1 MKPNPYVSVV
11 IPSYN
16 RAQLSVAAVG
26 SILRQTF
33 SDYEVIL
40 VDDGSTDETG
50 RKLSEFLQNMGVGTD
65 TVRYIYQANQGQSV
79 ARNRG
84 IAEARG
90 VWIAFLDSDDTWL
103 PEKLERQVQATEKY
117 GAQCGAC
124 FTNAY
129 LLNNSGHE
137 LTAFRAASFEYEHEV
152 GWADDVSR
160 RLARTFG
167 GPWVQTSMAR
177 AELVRQI
184 GGFDPDLH
192 FAEDHDFLFRLS
204 LVAKECYVNV
214 PLANIDRA
222 NPADE
227 SPRLWEKL
235 EFRLAAQERMFEK
248 WLRLSPPLPADIAK
262 MVVGNL
268 RSVHSSWANWCLEN
282 DKYVEARQH
291 VWQAI
296 KHELTPALAVKC
308 LLTAA
313 VPGVAKRIAPR
324 SRSYFEL
331 T

>member
-1 MKPNPYVSVV
+1 MKQRPYISVV

-16 RAQLSVAAVG
+16 RAQLSIIAVE
-26 SILRQTF
+26 SVLMQTF
-33 SDYEVIL
+33 SDYEVIF
-40 VDDGSTDETG
+40 VDDGSADGTG
-50 RKLSEFLQNMGVGTD
+50 SKLSEFLQKRGAGTD
-65 TVRYIYQANQGQSV
+65 TVRYIYQTNQGQSV

-103 PEKLERQVQATEKY
+103 PEKLERQLQATEKY
-117 GAQCGAC
+117 GSQCGAC
-124 FTNAY
+124 FTNAH
-129 LLNNSGHE
+129 LLNNAGRE
-137 LTAFRAASFEYEHEV
+137 LTAFQAAGFEYEHEV
-152 GWADDVSR
+152 GFADDVSH
-160 RLARTFG
+160 RLARAFG
-167 GPWVQTSMAR
+167 GPWVQTSIAR
-177 AELVRQI
+177 ADLVRQI

-204 LVAKECYVNV
+204 LVTKECYVNV
-214 PLANIDRA
+214 PLATIDRA

-248 WLRLSPPLPADIAK
+248 WLRLSPRLPGDIAK
-262 MVVGNL
+262 TVVGNL

-282 DKYVEARQH
+282 GRYAEARQH
-291 VWQAI
+291 VWRAI

-313 VPGVAKRIAPR
+313 VPGVAKKIAPR